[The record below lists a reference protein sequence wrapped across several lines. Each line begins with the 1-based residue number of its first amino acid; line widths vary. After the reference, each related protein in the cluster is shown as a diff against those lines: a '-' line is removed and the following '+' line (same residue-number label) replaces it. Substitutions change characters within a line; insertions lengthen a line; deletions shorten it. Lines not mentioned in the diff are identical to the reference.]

1 MHWNNRIA
9 VNNVFFMMTGFKITT
24 MFAKIL
30 KKMERQEKK
39 DEIITG
45 RSGAAGSRNPSP
57 SPPRGRVV
65 AYRLTQIFTD
75 FLF

>member
-1 MHWNNRIA
+1 
-9 VNNVFFMMTGFKITT
+9 MTGFKITT

-57 SPPRGRVV
+57 APPGREV
-65 AYRLTQIFTD
+65 AHRLTQISTD
-75 FLF
+75 SFILKSHRSHG

>member
-1 MHWNNRIA
+1 
-9 VNNVFFMMTGFKITT
+9 MTGFKITT

-45 RSGAAGSRNPSP
+45 RSGAAGLRNPSP
-57 SPPRGRVV
+57 APPGGE
-65 AYRLTQIFTD
+65 
-75 FLF
+75 